1 MTAVPVGGKVAGME
15 DIPVILL
22 AAGSSRR
29 MGGVDK
35 LMQIVDGQPLIRRS
49 AETARAVGP
58 VIVALPPAPHPRHT
72 ALSGMDLEVVSVPD
86 ADEGMNA
93 SLRRA
98 VAQVPVSAR
107 AAMILL
113 ADLPELTSD
122 DLRAVLRSVTEHPDK
137 LIWRGASSDGVPG
150 HPVIFDRSLFADLAH
165 LTGDGGAQTIVLAH
179 LDQVHLQPLP
189 GQNAILD
196 LDTPQAWAEWRK
208 KQRSQK

>member
-1 MTAVPVGGKVAGME
+1 MD

-58 VIVALPPAPHPRHT
+58 VIVALPPAPHLRYT

-98 VAQVPVSAR
+98 IAQVPVSAR

-122 DLRAVLRSVTEHPDK
+122 DLRAVLGSVTEHPDK
-137 LIWRGASSDGVPG
+137 LIWRGASSNGVPG
-150 HPVIFDRSLFADLAH
+150 HPVILDRSLFVDLVQ
-165 LTGDGGAQTIVLAH
+165 LTGDGGAQAIVRAH
-179 LDQVHLQPLP
+179 LTQVHLQPLP

-196 LDTPQAWAEWRK
+196 LDTPQAWTEWRK
-208 KQRSQK
+208 KQRAQK